1 MPETSLMQHQDCGC
15 SLKSCSGFGLAQLM
29 LMPDLC
35 WEQHQN
41 ESNTMAGFS
50 GQREIRCSHFH
61 LQLAVPCSSHLQHLC
76 KVTAWQFVQNPL
88 MYGNGI
94 DQISKLDD
102 NTSLTKTAFDVD
114 PTADR
119 IPGLSCF
126 PVGCRG
132 HMHPDGGGRI
142 SLVTARQGT
151 VLLQVC
157 QLMN

>member
-1 MPETSLMQHQDCGC
+1 
-15 SLKSCSGFGLAQLM
+15 
-29 LMPDLC
+29 
-35 WEQHQN
+35 
-41 ESNTMAGFS
+41 MAGFS

-114 PTADR
+114 PTADNTR
-119 IPGLSCF
+119 AFMLPSR
-126 PVGCRG
+126 V
-132 HMHPDGGGRI
+132 
-142 SLVTARQGT
+142 QGT
-151 VLLQVC
+151 HAP
-157 QLMN
+157 